1 MLLLM
6 IQSNLNQRSG
16 TLIRNF
22 EVAQHGFVNVRAI
35 GVNLI
40 QARTRH
46 QSARAAIG
54 MRSKLLVVGI
64 EKLLVSGIEGFIPGS
79 ARAKDESLEKPGG
92 VRQMPFC
99 RATVR
104 H

>member
-6 IQSNLNQRSG
+6 IQSNLNQRRG
-16 TLIRNF
+16 TLIRDF
-22 EVAQHGFVNVRAI
+22 QVAQHGFVDVRAI

-40 QARTRH
+40 QTRSRH
-46 QSARAAIG
+46 QSTRATIG
-54 MRSKLLVVGI
+54 MRSKLLVVGV
-64 EKLLVSGIEGFIPGS
+64 EKLLVSGIEECISGIV
-79 ARAKDESLEKPGG
+79 RAEDESLEKPGG

>member
-46 QSARAAIG
+46 QSSCAAIR

-64 EKLLVSGIEGFIPGS
+64 EKLLEAGIEWFVTGS
-79 ARAKDESLEKPGG
+79 VRAEDESLEKPGG

-99 RATVR
+99 GATVR